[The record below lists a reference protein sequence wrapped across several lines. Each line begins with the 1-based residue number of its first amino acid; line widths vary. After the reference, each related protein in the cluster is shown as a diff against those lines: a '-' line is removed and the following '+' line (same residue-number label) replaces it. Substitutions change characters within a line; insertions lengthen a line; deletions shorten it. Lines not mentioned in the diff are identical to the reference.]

1 MDAEMSDL
9 QTFEWKRRTVSA
21 WRRINADQIGP
32 RSSSERRFQ
41 NQVAMLTKGLN
52 RPAFVPAIFLIVVL
66 MWPSNLLLAQVTGKF
81 DPSLVDRKAF
91 AESVSLFLTNYCADC
106 HGENGNESGV
116 VLSSIR
122 FDLAAGHDMEL
133 WNTVL
138 RQLHLEEMPPTE
150 SQQPE
155 PHERAAVIGWINSEL
170 KKSGNVSDL
179 YAKLESPSFGNYV
192 NHEKLFSGEITAEP
206 FSPARLWRTSPE
218 VFENIKSNY
227 GEGAKDFRQ
236 PFPLEDKIGIKDYAN
251 LLFADS
257 AVVSVLLSNAAS
269 AADELIKHSPIAL
282 SDTSPSDDLLAS
294 AISEHFKRVV
304 YREPLKDEIGDYSE
318 LFRRTATGGG
328 NAEAMRLV
336 LMAVMLHH
344 ESVYRVE
351 IGLGEEDAH
360 GRRMLSGTE
369 IAFAIAF
376 ALTDRPPDA
385 ALLEAAE
392 AGKLNSSQAA
402 QFQVARM
409 LQDDSMEKPRI
420 LRFFQEFFGYTQAHK
435 VFKDEDRSGGFSYY
449 GENYPA
455 MYEKDADF
463 FVMNILEKDKDV
475 FRQLLTSDEY
485 YIFNRATFRNTV
497 YDFYK
502 KNQQQLDAGQFPEAK
517 QKELLQRLKLKGW
530 DELNVKYN
538 LHNFNK
544 GFDGSVAAIK
554 QIVEEQYSWMDT
566 KDENVLLHRMQPL
579 YTKYPMVYDLRDDE
593 QDFLLPQPYRRPN
606 RAGMLTHPAWLIAR
620 SLNDSTDPIRR
631 GKWIR
636 EHLLGG
642 VIPDIPITVDASIP
656 EDHTKTLRERLQ
668 KTEAVECWRC
678 HKKMNPLGYAF
689 EIYDDFGRYRTEE
702 TLGKGDTKPV
712 DAKSELV
719 GTGEQE
725 LDGEFKDAL
734 ELIHRMAESD
744 KVRQCMIRHV
754 FRYFLGRNETLSDS
768 KTLISADRAYL
779 ESGGSFNALLVSIL
793 SSDSF
798 LYRKT
803 LEPTTRE
810 FP

>member
-1 MDAEMSDL
+1 
-9 QTFEWKRRTVSA
+9 
-21 WRRINADQIGP
+21 
-32 RSSSERRFQ
+32 
-41 NQVAMLTKGLN
+41 
-52 RPAFVPAIFLIVVL
+52 
-66 MWPSNLLLAQVTGKF
+66 
-81 DPSLVDRKAF
+81 
-91 AESVSLFLTNYCADC
+91 
-106 HGENGNESGV
+106 
-116 VLSSIR
+116 
-122 FDLAAGHDMEL
+122 
-133 WNTVL
+133 
-138 RQLHLEEMPPTE
+138 
-150 SQQPE
+150 
-155 PHERAAVIGWINSEL
+155 
-170 KKSGNVSDL
+170 VSDL

-218 VFENIKSNY
+218 VFENVKSTY
-227 GEGAKDFRQ
+227 GKAAKEFRQ
-236 PFPLEDKIGIKDYAN
+236 PFPLEDKVGIKDYAN

-257 AVVSVLLSNAAS
+257 AVVSVLLSNAAC
-269 AADELIKHSPIAL
+269 AADELIKHSHIAS
-282 SDTSPSDDLLAS
+282 SDITPSDDVLAS
-294 AISEHFKRVV
+294 AISEHFRKVV
-304 YREPLKDEIGDYSE
+304 YRDPLKEEIDNYSE
-318 LFRRTATGGG
+318 LFRKTAKEGG

-351 IGLGEEDAH
+351 IGLGNEDSH

-369 IAFAIAF
+369 IAFAISF
-376 ALTDRPPDA
+376 ALTDRRPDA
-385 ALLEAAE
+385 TLLQAAE
-392 AGKLNSSQAA
+392 TGKLNSSADVQL
-402 QFQVARM
+402 QVARM
-409 LQDDSMEKPRI
+409 LQDDAIDKPRI

-435 VFKDEDRSGGFSYY
+435 VFKDEDRSGGFAYY

-475 FRQLLTSDEY
+475 FKHLLTSDEY

-502 KNQQQLDAGQFPEAK
+502 KNQQQLDAGEFSEAK
-517 QKELLQRLKLKGW
+517 QKELLQRLDLKGW
-530 DELNVKYN
+530 HELNVKYN

-554 QIVEEQYSWMDT
+554 QIVDEQYSWMDT
-566 KDENVLLHRMQPL
+566 KDEKVLLHRMQAL
-579 YTKYPMVYDLRDDE
+579 YTKYPMVYDLKDE
-593 QDFLLPQPYRRPN
+593 DQDFLLPQPYRRPN

-631 GKWIR
+631 GKWVR

-668 KTEAVECWRC
+668 KTESAECWRC

-702 TLGKGDTKPV
+702 SLGDEGTKPV
-712 DAKSELV
+712 DAISELE
-719 GTGEQE
+719 GTGQKE

-734 ELIHRMAESD
+734 ELIHRLAESD

-754 FRYFLGRNETLSDS
+754 FRYFMGRNEMLSDS
-768 KTLISADRAYL
+768 RTLISADRAYL
-779 ESGGSFNALLVSIL
+779 ESGGSFNALLVSLL

-803 LEPTTRE
+803 LEPNARYV
-810 FP
+810 P